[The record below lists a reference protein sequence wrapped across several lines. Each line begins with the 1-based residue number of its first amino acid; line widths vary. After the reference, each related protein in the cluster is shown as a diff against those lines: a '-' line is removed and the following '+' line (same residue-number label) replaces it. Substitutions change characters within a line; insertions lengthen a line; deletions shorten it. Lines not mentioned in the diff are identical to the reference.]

1 MVWGCSIHNTLPTY
15 SLCATYEKFSETK
28 SASKVVD
35 KSEEGGMYMP
45 YYEFPENEYYALIY
59 AESEE
64 YDEVHDAFEHIT
76 SNQVLLMDGL
86 VAH

>member
-1 MVWGCSIHNTLPTY
+1 
-15 SLCATYEKFSETK
+15 
-28 SASKVVD
+28 
-35 KSEEGGMYMP
+35 MP

-59 AESEE
+59 TESEE
-64 YDEVHDAFEHIT
+64 KAKEIYKRDIGGDEEMSIYPVVIHPMAAKKHYEDVVIGSEQYDEVHDAFEHIT